1 MGKFLFDCIFLVKI
15 EEKKMLDEVL
25 DGKKDR
31 KERL

>member
-1 MGKFLFDCIFLVKI
+1 MGKFLFDCIFFVKI
-15 EEKKMLDEVL
+15 EEKKDAWRSL